1 MEKLLRSTKAKK
13 VLVLIRPKKGL
24 ETRVRLVELL
34 SAKIFDNLRENSP
47 AALSRVEAIS
57 GDITQ
62 QHFGLSRD
70 DERLV
75 GWSDCVDNTY
85 HVVRLYGWEVGTK
98 KLMIS
103 VGTQKMK
110 TFSKMKMTSNIETTS
125 KMTKKL

>member
-24 ETRVRLVELL
+24 ETKVRLVELL

-75 GWSDCVDNTY
+75 SWSRSQVIWVGGGYEKPDDLSRYPKNEDILKNEDDLKYRDN
-85 HVVRLYGWEVGTK
+85 LKNDE
-98 KLMIS
+98 
-103 VGTQKMK
+103 K
-110 TFSKMKMTSNIETTS
+110 TLK
-125 KMTKKL
+125 